1 MDPAVGSWSTVTL
14 RLTSTFAR
22 LRWLAAVAAI
32 VISLVLTSAPASA
45 RYADI
50 VLDARTGQVLHEV
63 NADTRTYPASLTKLM
78 TLYLAFEALDRGQIT
93 LDQTVPVSAHAAAQS
108 PSKLGLITG
117 ERVAFRD
124 LLLGLVTKSANDA
137 AVVVGEALGG
147 TEPKFADLMTEKAHV
162 LGMSDTT
169 FKNASGLPNLRQQT
183 TARDMAK
190 LALAL
195 QRDFPQHYHYF
206 GTREFTYKGSV
217 HRNHNNLLGRVEG
230 LDGMKTGFIQASGF
244 NLVASAERNGKR
256 YITVVLGGETPK
268 ARDAEVA
275 MLLDQAFAGTLT
287 DGTTRIAALPNQPSK
302 NLALK
307 RDPSKATKTV
317 AAVKSAKPTPVAA
330 KSGSTKVAGAAAA
343 KSTKPANS
351 ASLGE
356 TLTSWAIQVGAYS
369 RLNAAQ
375 DAAAKALSQV
385 RQVAANAEI
394 AVAGGGKALY
404 RARIIGLTQASA
416 QEACRLLKQKGTD
429 CMPMAPSGRN
439 LAAVP

>member
-1 MDPAVGSWSTVTL
+1 VTL
-14 RLTSTFAR
+14 RLTSTFAIF
-22 LRWLAAVAAI
+22 RWPATLVAI
-32 VISLVLTSAPASA
+32 FSFFLLISEPASA

-50 VLDARTGQVLHEV
+50 VLDAHTGQVLHEV

-93 LDQTVPVSAHAAAQS
+93 LDQTVPVSAHAAAQA

-117 ERVAFRD
+117 ERISYRD

-147 TEPKFADLMTEKAHV
+147 TEPKFAELMTEKAHV
-162 LGMSDTT
+162 LGMNDTT

-206 GTREFTYKGSV
+206 STREFAYKGIV
-217 HRNHNNLLGRVEG
+217 HKNHNNLLGRVEG

-287 DGTTRIAALPNQPSK
+287 ESTTRIAALPNQPSK

-307 RDPSKATKTV
+307 RETTKTK
-317 AAVKSAKPTPVAA
+317 AV
-330 KSGSTKVAGAAAA
+330 AAA
-343 KSTKPANS
+343 KPSTTKAKAGTTRVAAAS
-351 ASLGE
+351 AKAASLGE
-356 TLTSWAIQVGAYS
+356 TLTSWAIQVGAFS
-369 RLNAAQ
+369 RMNAAQ
-375 DAAAKALSQV
+375 EAAAKALSEV
-385 RQVAANAEI
+385 RQVAANAEV

-416 QEACRLLKQKGTD
+416 QEACRLLRQKGTD

-439 LAAVP
+439 LAAVPN